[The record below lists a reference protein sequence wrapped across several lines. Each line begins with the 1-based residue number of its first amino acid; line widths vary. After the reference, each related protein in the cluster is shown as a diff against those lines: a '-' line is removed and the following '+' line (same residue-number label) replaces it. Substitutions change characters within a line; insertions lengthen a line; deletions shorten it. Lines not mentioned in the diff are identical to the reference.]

1 MSLNTPTAFIIQVT
15 IENSLDPAA
24 LSKVEGILFDMDGV
38 LIDSEPVHEVSLLEL
53 SALLGRRFESHA
65 DLQVFKG
72 LPELTAANLLLAQF
86 PHATLSAAELIALRL
101 EKVRQ
106 NFHLVRMIAGAKTFL
121 ERCKAAGYRL
131 GLTTS
136 ADPSIQ
142 QLAFATFGLAD
153 LFDAVITGRD
163 VKIGKPDPEP
173 YLLTAAKLALPA
185 SRCMVIEDALSGVC
199 SGKAAGCLVIAVTT
213 SFSEKVLSD
222 AGADYVAS
230 SFAGLAADFF
240 RD

>member
-1 MSLNTPTAFIIQVT
+1 MT

-38 LIDSEPVHEVSLLEL
+38 LIDSEPVHEISLLEL
-53 SALLGRRFESHA
+53 SALLGRRFETHA

-86 PHATLSAAELIALRL
+86 PQATLSAAELIALRL

-106 NFHLVRMIAGAKTFL
+106 NFHLVRMIAGAKAFL
-121 ERCKAAGYRL
+121 ERCKATGYRL

-142 QLAFATFGLAD
+142 QLAFTTFGLGD
-153 LFDAVITGRD
+153 LFDAVITGKD

-173 YLLTAAKLALPA
+173 YLLTAAKLGVPTD
-185 SRCMVIEDALSGVC
+185 RCMVIEDAVSGVC
-199 SGKAAGCLVIAVTT
+199 SGKAAGCLVVAITT
-213 SFSEKVLSD
+213 SFSEKTLSD

-230 SFAGLAADFF
+230 FAKLGADFF